1 MLTVFEKLLYNKNV
15 LCAKTYSQKYERL
28 IQMIYG
34 YASVSARGQFEANSI
49 EEQTKLIKQRYPSA
63 EMIIEKYEE
72 PKERPL
78 LNECINKMY
87 GGDTLVVSKLDRL
100 CGTVKEGIAFIEDA
114 LSKNIRINIIN
125 MGMIDGT
132 HTGKMIVNIMYA
144 FAEFDKAM
152 IIERTQVGKAIA
164 KTKEGF
170 KEGRPKKFSNSEI
183 EDALTLLKTN
193 SYKIVEE
200 QTGISKST
208 LIRAKRA

>member
-1 MLTVFEKLLYNKNV
+1 
-15 LCAKTYSQKYERL
+15 
-28 IQMIYG
+28 MIYG
-34 YASVSARGQFEANSI
+34 YVSVSVRGQFEANSI

-63 EMIIEKYEE
+63 EIIIEKYDNS
-72 PKERPL
+72 KDRVIL
-78 LNECINKMY
+78 KDYISKMY

-100 CGTVKEGIAFIEDA
+100 CGTVKEGIALIELA
-114 LSKNIRINIIN
+114 LSKNIRVNIIN

-132 HTGKMIVNIMYA
+132 HTGKMIMNIINA

-170 KEGRPKKFSNSEI
+170 REGRPKKFSSSEI
-183 EDALTLLKTN
+183 EEAMVLLETN
-193 SYKIVEE
+193 SYKVVE
-200 QTGISKST
+200 QRTGISKST

>member
-1 MLTVFEKLLYNKNV
+1 
-15 LCAKTYSQKYERL
+15 
-28 IQMIYG
+28 MIYG

-63 EMIIEKYEE
+63 EMIIEKYDD
-72 PKERPL
+72 PKDRPVL
-78 LNECINKMY
+78 QECIANMY

-100 CGTVKEGIAFIEDA
+100 CSTIKEGICFIEDA

-125 MGMIDGT
+125 IGMVDGT
-132 HTGKMIVNIMYA
+132 HTGRMVLNIMNA

-152 IIERTQVGKAIA
+152 IVERTQVGKAIA

-170 KEGRPKKFSNSEI
+170 KEGRPRKYTKSEI
-183 EDALTLLKTN
+183 EEALLLLKTN
-193 SYKIVEE
+193 SYKSVEE
-200 QTGISKST
+200 KTGISKST

>member
-1 MLTVFEKLLYNKNV
+1 
-15 LCAKTYSQKYERL
+15 
-28 IQMIYG
+28 MIYG

-49 EEQTKLIKQRYPSA
+49 EDQTKLIKQRYPSA
-63 EMIIEKYEE
+63 EMIIEKYED
-72 PKERPL
+72 PKERPI
-78 LNECINKMY
+78 LNECITKMY

-100 CGTVKEGIAFIEDA
+100 CGTIKEGIAFIEEA

-144 FAEFDKAM
+144 FAEFDKSM
-152 IIERTQVGKAIA
+152 IIERTQAGKAIA

-170 KEGRPKKFSNSEI
+170 KEGRPKKFSDSEI
-183 EDALTLLKTN
+183 EEALTLLKNN